1 MELICKESNE
11 HAVQKGRQ
19 SFDLDI
25 PTLKLFLS
33 ILMLSGYV
41 PLPRRF
47 MYWEAEGDAHN
58 SMVSRAMS
66 RNKFSSIMS
75 DIHFV
80 NNNSLDQADRFAT
93 VRPLLDHINAACLAN
108 FHPEQVLSVDESMVP

>member
-11 HAVQKGRQ
+11 YAVQKGIQ
-19 SFDLDI
+19 NFDFDI
-25 PTLKLFLS
+25 LTLKLFLF

-41 PLPRRF
+41 PLPRCS
-47 MYWEAEGDAHN
+47 MYWEAEGDVHN

-75 DIHFV
+75 NIHFV
-80 NNNSLDQADRFAT
+80 NNNNLGQADRFAK
-93 VRPLLDHINAACLAN
+93 VRPLLDHINACM
-108 FHPEQVLSVDESMVP
+108 LSQFSPRAGLQC